1 MIDQQYKQD
10 NERLQEIIAALMD
23 EATLKTKL
31 EVESLRKIY
40 NANLEKLIDE
50 CNFLE
55 TDRNNK
61 ASQLEKCLRIKKQL
75 EQEIE
80 NVNSFPFRLKL
91 IAYGNLFLINFLK
104 LSNENIKN
112 SYKDN
117 AIVEDL
123 HKRLCV
129 IERDKDQALIRLES
143 KENELKKLINLL
155 VLLLYLKSSL
165 SFFIN

>member
-10 NERLQEIIAALMD
+10 NERLQDIIAALMD

-61 ASQLEKCLRIKKQL
+61 ASQLEKCLRVKKQL

-80 NVNSFPFRLKL
+80 NVNSVPFHLKL
-91 IAYGNLFLINFLK
+91 IAYRNLFLIN
-104 LSNENIKN
+104 SR
-112 SYKDN
+112 S
-117 AIVEDL
+117 
-123 HKRLCV
+123 
-129 IERDKDQALIRLES
+129 
-143 KENELKKLINLL
+143 
-155 VLLLYLKSSL
+155 
-165 SFFIN
+165 

>member
-61 ASQLEKCLRIKKQL
+61 ASQLEKCLRVKKQL

-80 NVNSFPFRLKL
+80 NVNSF
-91 IAYGNLFLINFLK
+91 
-104 LSNENIKN
+104 
-112 SYKDN
+112 
-117 AIVEDL
+117 
-123 HKRLCV
+123 
-129 IERDKDQALIRLES
+129 
-143 KENELKKLINLL
+143 
-155 VLLLYLKSSL
+155 L
-165 SFFIN
+165 SF

>member
-61 ASQLEKCLRIKKQL
+61 ASQLEKCLRVKKQL

-80 NVNSFPFRLKL
+80 NVNSVPFHLKL
-91 IAYGNLFLINFLK
+91 IAY
-104 LSNENIKN
+104 
-112 SYKDN
+112 
-117 AIVEDL
+117 
-123 HKRLCV
+123 
-129 IERDKDQALIRLES
+129 
-143 KENELKKLINLL
+143 
-155 VLLLYLKSSL
+155 
-165 SFFIN
+165 

>member
-61 ASQLEKCLRIKKQL
+61 ASQLEKCLRVKKQL

-80 NVNSFPFRLKL
+80 NVNSFPFHLKL
-91 IAYGNLFLINFLK
+91 IAYRNLFLIN
-104 LSNENIKN
+104 S
-112 SYKDN
+112 
-117 AIVEDL
+117 
-123 HKRLCV
+123 
-129 IERDKDQALIRLES
+129 
-143 KENELKKLINLL
+143 
-155 VLLLYLKSSL
+155 
-165 SFFIN
+165 

>member
-61 ASQLEKCLRIKKQL
+61 ASHLEKCLRVKKQL

-80 NVNSFPFRLKL
+80 NVNSF
-91 IAYGNLFLINFLK
+91 
-104 LSNENIKN
+104 
-112 SYKDN
+112 
-117 AIVEDL
+117 
-123 HKRLCV
+123 
-129 IERDKDQALIRLES
+129 
-143 KENELKKLINLL
+143 
-155 VLLLYLKSSL
+155 L
-165 SFFIN
+165 SF